1 MPIFPSLHPIPN
13 YQTICHIDGIH
24 ITKFPMKEYH
34 TTPSPTH
41 SLHSLLPFRKYR
53 KVIDTSDGHRTF
65 GPVVIEYG
73 KVQTK
78 VIAKYDQWQKDI
90 TNKFATMLSGG
101 MVYFYDFI
109 KKVLCGCCMSVCVLM
124 YVCMC
129 MYECWCDCVCV
140 YICVYVSVRMY
151 VCVCDCVCVTVYVC
165 VCL

>member
-1 MPIFPSLHPIPN
+1 MSHWRNTYHQIP
-13 YQTICHIDGIH
+13 YERIPHHTI
-24 ITKFPMKEYH
+24 
-34 TTPSPTH
+34 SPTH

-109 KKVLCGCCMSVCVLM
+109 KKVLCVCVCCMSVCVLM

-165 VCL
+165 VCLWVFLY